1 MQYSFCR
8 ADDAAGVRLADTN
21 RNLERRSRGAKA
33 GLVATIC
40 VVIFLLGA
48 GAAFL
53 LAQLNGL
60 RHELTNVRR
69 ELTGAKDRIARLER
83 KGEEPLISQSF
94 NELAKKQ
101 SDVRQGA
108 VLELSREEAQL
119 VRDYIKVPPA
129 PPGTA
134 PTIQIGAV
142 VPPAML
148 VPLPQQVSEKV
159 PKLIGARFTT
169 DRNGAI
175 VIVRS
180 GSRQADAIVGPN

>member
-1 MQYSFCR
+1 MGV
-8 ADDAAGVRLADTN
+8 DDVAGVGLADRD

-33 GLVATIC
+33 GLVAAIC
-40 VVIFLLGA
+40 TAIFLAGA
-48 GAAFL
+48 GAVFL
-53 LAQLNGL
+53 VAQLNGM
-60 RHELTNVRR
+60 RSELTGVRR
-69 ELTGAKDRIARLER
+69 ELTVAKDRIARLER
-83 KGEEPLISQSF
+83 KSEEPLIAQSF
-94 NELAKKQ
+94 NELAQKQ
-101 SDVRQGA
+101 VDVRQRA
-108 VLELSREEAQL
+108 ALELSREEAQL

-148 VPLPQQVSEKV
+148 APLPQQVGEKV

-175 VIVRS
+175 VIVGR
-180 GSRQADAIVGPN
+180 GSRQADAIVAPNS

>member
-1 MQYSFCR
+1 MQYSSCR
-8 ADDAAGVRLADTN
+8 VDVVAGVRLADSD

-33 GLVATIC
+33 GLFAAIC
-40 VVIFLLGA
+40 TAIFLAGA

-53 LAQLNGL
+53 FAQVNGL
-60 RHELTNVRR
+60 RNELTGVRR

-83 KGEEPLISQSF
+83 KGEEPLIAQSF
-94 NELAKKQ
+94 NELAQKQ
-101 SDVRQGA
+101 VDVRQRA
-108 VLELSREEAQL
+108 ALELSREEAQL

-142 VPPAML
+142 VPPAAL
-148 VPLPQQVSEKV
+148 APLPPQVSEKV
-159 PKLIGARFTT
+159 SKLIGARFTT

-175 VIVRS
+175 VIVGR